1 MANFKKGFTLVDRTK
16 SCFHDKKLKNA
27 FTLAEV
33 LVTLAIIGVVSAL
46 TVPGLMNSYQK
57 QTYVTQL
64 HKVYNE
70 MSQALTQY
78 KTDRNAI
85 NLKEAGLS
93 SDANVQS
100 FIETYFKVINKCD
113 SAILPCFAAANE
125 YKSMGGTSVSSLFDS
140 TGYKSY
146 VLASGASIRPIYS
159 LDGDKLMNIMVDIN
173 GTKGPNI
180 AGRDFFFIYVYN
192 NGTLD
197 DRGTSAPLTTEV
209 RETLFT
215 SCKNG
220 TTVYGCFGK
229 ILNDNWQMTY

>member
-1 MANFKKGFTLVDRTK
+1 MNNKEKTESEGAEVM
-16 SCFHDKKLKNA
+16 KKLQKTA

-57 QTYVTQL
+57 QTYITQL

-85 NLKEAGLS
+85 NLFEAGLNS
-93 SDANVQS
+93 QENADT

-113 SAILPCFAAANE
+113 TMAPPCFANASE
-125 YKSMGGTSVSSLFDS
+125 YKTLAGTSAVIGSGS
-140 TGYKSY
+140 TSYKTY
-146 VLASGASIRPIYS
+146 TLASGAAIRPLYR
-159 LDGDKLMNIMVDIN
+159 LEGEKLINVLVDIN

-180 AGRDFFFIYVYN
+180 MGRDFFWLGIYN
-192 NGTLD
+192 NGMID
-197 DRGTSAPLTTEV
+197 DYSATASPPLSSTT

-215 SCKNG
+215 TYCQKG
-220 TTVYGCFGK
+220 TGAEGCFGK